1 MWRDL
6 SDRITSF
13 LSSISLEELVNNE
26 EVMDVADR
34 QDNEKRHAIN
44 GRLQETIVNMRV

>member
-1 MWRDL
+1 MR
-6 SDRITSF
+6 R
-13 LSSISLEELVNNE
+13 EEKKRTEEEEEEE

>member
-1 MWRDL
+1 MIVL
-6 SDRITSF
+6 PV
-13 LSSISLEELVNNE
+13 SLAALAEELVNNE

-44 GRLQETIVNMRV
+44 GRLQNHC